1 MLTKHYLKI
10 LQLYSI
16 ALIGIQTCVHWRI
29 TIRDEVHSSL
39 QHVHYS
45 TTFQYFLLPVPSL
58 QHVHYSTTFQ
68 YSLLPV
74 PSKVLENATVG
85 PPLSS
90 TGIVH
95 DCPVLATSRALWSTW
110 RRRKH
115 VKTTRAIALRSTFKP
130 LPSWT
135 VQATNLSRAQI
146 VATNLGTGKEL
157 RELILCPN
165 PRPLAFSASPN
176 PNLAPYQKVAVD
188 QGIQL

>member
-29 TIRDEVHSSL
+29 TIRDEVHS
-39 QHVHYS
+39 
-45 TTFQYFLLPVPSL
+45 SL

>member
-16 ALIGIQTCVHWRI
+16 ALIGIHTCVHWRI

-39 QHVHYS
+39 QHVH
-45 TTFQYFLLPVPSL
+45 
-58 QHVHYSTTFQ
+58 
-68 YSLLPV
+68 SLLPV

-135 VQATNLSRAQI
+135 VQATNLNRAQQI
-146 VATNLGTGKEL
+146 WAQAKNWESWYCVPTQGHLFFLHPQIQIWHHIKRL
-157 RELILCPN
+157 LLIKWSNYKRLSQPTLDWECI
-165 PRPLAFSASPN
+165 ADG
-176 PNLAPYQKVAVD
+176 QK
-188 QGIQL
+188 